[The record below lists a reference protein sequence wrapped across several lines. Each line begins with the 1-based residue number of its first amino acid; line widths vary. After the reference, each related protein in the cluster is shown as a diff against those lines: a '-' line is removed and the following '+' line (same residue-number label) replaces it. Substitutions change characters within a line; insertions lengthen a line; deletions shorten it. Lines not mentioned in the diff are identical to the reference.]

1 MTQRKPKKL
10 SRPPECSYADRPLL
24 DKLGVK
30 PESRVAVIG
39 IRDAFFLAQL
49 ERRATDISR
58 GSAKQDSDLIFFDA
72 EKQRDLEELSSLRRS
87 LKPNGAI
94 WVVYPKGRQEIR
106 EIVVIESAKRAGL
119 VENKV
124 VSISDTHTA
133 LRLVIPLAD
142 RQALS

>member
-1 MTQRKPKKL
+1 VPQKKQKKL
-10 SRPPECSYADRPLL
+10 LQLPERSYADRPLL

-39 IRDAFFLAQL
+39 VRDASFLAQL
-49 ERRATDISR
+49 QRRAADVSR
-58 GSAKQDSDLIFFDA
+58 GRPKPDSDLILFDA
-72 EKQRDLEELSSLRRS
+72 EAAKDLEELSSLCRL

-106 EIVVIESAKRAGL
+106 EIVVIAGAKRAGL
-119 VENKV
+119 VDNKV
-124 VSISDTHTA
+124 VRFSDTHTA

-142 RQALS
+142 R

>member
-1 MTQRKPKKL
+1 VKRKKPA
-10 SRPPECSYADRPLL
+10 RPPERSYADRPLL

-30 PESRVAVIG
+30 AESRVAVIG
-39 IRDAFFLAQL
+39 ISDVSFATQL
-49 ERRATDISR
+49 ERRTASISR

-72 EKQRDLEELSSLRRS
+72 ETQKDLQKLSFLRKA

-119 VENKV
+119 VDNKV
-124 VSISDTHTA
+124 VRFSDTHTA
-133 LRLVIPLAD
+133 LRLVIPIAS
-142 RQALS
+142 RQAL

>member
-1 MTQRKPKKL
+1 VAQRKQKKL
-10 SRPPECSYADRPLL
+10 PRPPERSYADRPLL

-39 IRDAFFLAQL
+39 INDASFAAQL

-58 GSAKQDSDLIFFDA
+58 SRPKQDSDLIFFDA
-72 EKQRDLEELSSLRRS
+72 ETQKDLGGLSFLRKS

-106 EIVVIESAKRAGL
+106 EIAVIEAAKRAGL
-119 VENKV
+119 VDNKV
-124 VSISDTHTA
+124 VRFSETHTA
-133 LRLVIPLAD
+133 LRLVIPIAS
-142 RQALS
+142 R